1 MIRYIY
7 IPLGGS
13 RSGVFRQIVA
23 SFFAF
28 AFIWLWHGAHVHT
41 IWWFIPNWIGV
52 VVESMAG
59 IVLKLPSVTQLE
71 DRLSPAASRRIRA
84 MFGVVTVSC
93 LILSNL
99 VFLSGSEPIW
109 FYIKRMFYFGW
120 PSSTLL
126 ILFTMYLVVQTNM
139 ELNRHISK
147 W

>member
-1 MIRYIY
+1 MCTDRRSVVCGRYIY

-28 AFIWLWHGAHVHT
+28 AFIWLWHGAHVHA

-71 DRLSPAASRRIRA
+71 VGIFA
-84 MFGVVTVSC
+84 F
-93 LILSNL
+93 
-99 VFLSGSEPIW
+99 E
-109 FYIKRMFYFGW
+109 
-120 PSSTLL
+120 
-126 ILFTMYLVVQTNM
+126 
-139 ELNRHISK
+139 
-147 W
+147 